1 MNLLEQ
7 KAVPGRA
14 RIRQDIEQNSEF
26 MLSNILD
33 SVDEVEFFLLLE
45 ETCKISVPDEDQ
57 EFLETFDQVF
67 QYVDD
72 AACQ

>member
-7 KAVPGRA
+7 KAVPGRE
-14 RIRQDIEQNSEF
+14 RIRQDIEQNSEY